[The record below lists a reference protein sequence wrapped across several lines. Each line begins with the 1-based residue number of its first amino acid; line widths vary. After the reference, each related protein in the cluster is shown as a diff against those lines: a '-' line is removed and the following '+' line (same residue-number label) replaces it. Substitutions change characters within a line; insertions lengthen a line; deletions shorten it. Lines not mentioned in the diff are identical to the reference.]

1 MSREMPVRQA
11 PQVFKVVP
19 QEIGRIE
26 KPTGLTANA
35 NIEDAEEAAKAWIA
49 SRAERLSERCEA
61 VSRLSMTAHMPRT
74 GADHTRLQLR
84 RAWRMTLALRID
96 QARTILTAI
105 ERGLGRLLD
114 PEVTEIRVEVQII
127 RAVCFAIQDD
137 MLTAMSI
144 AQSSLKEG
152 VSQNLSD
159 IGFVITR
166 LGLWRVGHLDSYHA
180 LPRTQS
186 KTDSTRETLATVYGL
201 AMDAAVAIDQLRFN
215 VAERLSL
222 NAMELAEQFVEPCS
236 DAAILPAVLLG
247 QILYERGQ
255 LREASETVLERIS
268 MVKSVGTIETAIRAY
283 VVLVRIAIYRADFD
297 HASLLL
303 QDAETLSLRRKW
315 PRMRAAILAERQ
327 LMYLSQNRTEEAIAC
342 AERLERL
349 ADEHLISVGCNFS
362 DIHHHSQLARA
373 KLGIALGPSLENVA
387 TLTELHR
394 NAVAKQNLYL
404 ALQLSIELAEL
415 FLALKKTTESVEVF
429 RGVMCVAA
437 NVGVFQSFF
446 DRSSKIKTLL
456 SMFYDDGQM
465 MKELHDLLPYAASLL
480 TKARSH
486 DLVAPPSKSAIRS
499 AENLTAREISIL
511 RLIADG
517 FSTKRIAQTLGI
529 MPETV
534 KSHVKN
540 IFAKLAVKKR
550 AEAVYRAKS
559 LGLMGERP

>member
-19 QEIGRIE
+19 QEIGRIQ
-26 KPTGLTANA
+26 KPAGLTANA
-35 NIEDAEEAAKAWIA
+35 NIEDAEETAKAWIA

-61 VSRLSMTAHMPRT
+61 VSRLGRTAYLPPA
-74 GADHTRLQLR
+74 GVDHTRRQLR
-84 RAWRMTLALRID
+84 RAWRMALALRID

-114 PEVTEIRVEVQII
+114 PEVTEIRVEVQLI
-127 RAVCFAIQDD
+127 RAVCFAIHDD

-144 AQSSLKEG
+144 AQSSLKQG
-152 VSQNLSD
+152 VPQHLSD

-180 LPRTQS
+180 VPRTPS
-186 KTDSTRETLATVYGL
+186 KTDSTRKSLSTVYGL

-222 NAMELAEQFVEPCS
+222 NAMELADQIAEPCS

-255 LREASETVLERIS
+255 LRKASETVLERIS

-315 PRMRAAILAERQ
+315 PRMTAAILAERQ
-327 LMYLSQNRTEEAIAC
+327 LMYLGQNRIGEATAC

-349 ADEHLISVGCNFS
+349 AHEHLISVGGNLS
-362 DIHHHSQLARA
+362 DIHHHSQVARA
-373 KLGIALGPSLENVA
+373 KLGIALGPSLENIA

-415 FLALKKTTESVEVF
+415 FLALKKTTESAEVF

-437 NVGVFQSFF
+437 NVGIFQSFF
-446 DRSSKIKTLL
+446 DRSPKVKTLL
-456 SMFYDDGQM
+456 SNFYDDGQM
-465 MKELHDLLPYAASLL
+465 MTELHDLLPYAGSLL

-486 DLVAPPSKSAIRS
+486 DLDPPASKSAIRS
-499 AENLTAREISIL
+499 AENLTAREISIVG
-511 RLIADG
+511 LIADG
-517 FSTKRIAQTLGI
+517 LSTKRTAQTLGI

-540 IFAKLAVKKR
+540 IFAKLAVKTR

-559 LGLMGERP
+559 LGLMGERR

>member
-1 MSREMPVRQA
+1 MA
-11 PQVFKVVP
+11 
-19 QEIGRIE
+19 
-26 KPTGLTANA
+26 
-35 NIEDAEEAAKAWIA
+35 
-49 SRAERLSERCEA
+49 
-61 VSRLSMTAHMPRT
+61 
-74 GADHTRLQLR
+74 
-84 RAWRMTLALRID
+84 LALRID

-114 PEVTEIRVEVQII
+114 PEVTEIRMEVQII

-144 AQSSLKEG
+144 ARSSLKEG
-152 VSQNLSD
+152 VPQHLSD

-166 LGLWRVGHLDSYHA
+166 LGLWRVGHLESYHA
-180 LPRTQS
+180 LPRSQS
-186 KTDSTRETLATVYGL
+186 NTDSTNIDSTKKSRSTVYGL

-222 NAMELAEQFVEPCS
+222 NAMELADQLVEPCS

-247 QILYERGQ
+247 QVLYERGQ
-255 LREASETVLERIS
+255 LQEASETVLERIS

-315 PRMRAAILAERQ
+315 PRMTAAILAERQ
-327 LMYLSQNRTEEAIAC
+327 LMYLGQNRIEEATVC

-349 ADEHLISVGCNFS
+349 ADEHLISVGGNLS
-362 DIHHHSQLARA
+362 DIHHYSQVARA
-373 KLGIALGPSLENVA
+373 KLGIALSPSLESVA

-394 NAVAKQNLYL
+394 NAVANQNLYL

-415 FLALKKTTESVEVF
+415 FLALDKTTESAEVF

-437 NVGVFQSFF
+437 NVGIFQSFF
-446 DRSSKIKTLL
+446 DRSPKVKTLL
-456 SMFYDDGQM
+456 SRFCDDGQM
-465 MKELHDLLPYAASLL
+465 MKELHDLLPYAGSLL

-486 DLVAPPSKSAIRS
+486 DFDAPASRSAIRS

-517 FSTKRIAQTLGI
+517 SSTKRIAQTLGI

-540 IFAKLAVKKR
+540 IFAKLAVKTR

-559 LGLMGERP
+559 LGLIGERR

>member
-11 PQVFKVVP
+11 PQAFKGMP
-19 QEIGRIE
+19 QEISCIQ
-26 KPTGLTANA
+26 KPAGLPANT
-35 NIEDAEEAAKAWIA
+35 NIEDTEVTAKARIA
-49 SRAERLSERCEA
+49 ARAERLSERCEA
-61 VSRLSMTAHMPRT
+61 VSRLSRTTYMPRA
-74 GADHTRLQLR
+74 GVAHIRLGLR
-84 RAWRMTLALRID
+84 RAWGMALALRID

-105 ERGLGRLLD
+105 ERGLGRFLD
-114 PEVTEIRVEVQII
+114 PEATEIRVEVQII

-137 MLTAMSI
+137 ILIAMSI

-152 VSQNLSD
+152 LSQNLSD
-159 IGFVITR
+159 IGFVVTR
-166 LGLWRVGHLDSYHA
+166 LGLWRMGNLDSYHA
-180 LPRTQS
+180 LPWTQS
-186 KTDSTRETLATVYGL
+186 ETDSTRRSLSTVYGL

-222 NAMELAEQFVEPCS
+222 NAMELADQIVEPCS
-236 DAAILPAVLLG
+236 DAAILPAILLG

-255 LREASETVLERIS
+255 LREASQIVRERIS
-268 MVKSVGTIETAIRAY
+268 TVKSVGTIETATRAY

-315 PRMRAAILAERQ
+315 PRMTAAILAERQ
-327 LMYLSQNRTEEAIAC
+327 LMYLSQDRIEEAVAC
-342 AERLERL
+342 TERLERM
-349 ADEHLISVGCNFS
+349 ADKHLISAGCNLS
-362 DIHHHSQLARA
+362 DIHHHSQVART

-394 NAVAKQNLYL
+394 NAVTRQNLYL
-404 ALQLSIELAEL
+404 ALQLSIELAEV
-415 FLALKKTTESVEVF
+415 FLALKKTTESAEVF
-429 RGVMCVAA
+429 RGVMSVAA
-437 NVGVFQSFF
+437 NVGIFQSFF
-446 DRSSKIKTLL
+446 DRSPKVKILL
-456 SMFYDDGQM
+456 SRFYDDGQT
-465 MKELHDLLPYAASLL
+465 MKELHDLLPYAGSLL
-480 TKARSH
+480 TKARSRYL
-486 DLVAPPSKSAIRS
+486 DAPIAKSAIRS
-499 AENLTAREISIL
+499 AESLTAREISIL

-517 FSTKRIAQTLGI
+517 FATKRIAQTLGI

-559 LGLMGERP
+559 LGLMGEGS

>member
-1 MSREMPVRQA
+1 
-11 PQVFKVVP
+11 
-19 QEIGRIE
+19 
-26 KPTGLTANA
+26 
-35 NIEDAEEAAKAWIA
+35 
-49 SRAERLSERCEA
+49 
-61 VSRLSMTAHMPRT
+61 MPRT

>member
-11 PQVFKVVP
+11 LQVVKGTP
-19 QEIGRIE
+19 HAINRIQ
-26 KPTGLTANA
+26 KPAWLPAKT
-35 NIEDAEEAAKAWIA
+35 NIENTEKTTKAWIA
-49 SRAERLSERCEA
+49 ARAERLSERCET
-61 VSRLSMTAHMPRT
+61 VSRLSRTAYVPWA
-74 GADHTRLQLR
+74 GADQIRLRLR
-84 RAWRMTLALRID
+84 RAWRMTLALRTD
-96 QARTILTAI
+96 QSSAILTTI

-114 PEVTEIRVEVQII
+114 PEATEIRAEVEII
-127 RAVCFAIQDD
+127 RAVGLSMQDD

-159 IGFVITR
+159 IGLFITR
-166 LGLWRVGHLDSYHA
+166 LALWKVGHLDSYHA

-186 KTDSTRETLATVYGL
+186 KTDSSRESLSAVYGL
-201 AMDAAVAIDQLRFN
+201 AMDAAVAMDQLRFN

-222 NAMELAEQFVEPCS
+222 DAMELAGQIVEPWS
-236 DAAILPAVLLG
+236 DAAVLPAVLLG

-255 LREASETVLERIS
+255 LREAGKIVRERIS

-283 VVLVRIAIYRADFD
+283 TVLVRIAIYRADFD

-303 QDAETLSLRRKW
+303 QEAETLSQRRKW
-315 PRMRAAILAERQ
+315 PRMTAAILAERQ
-327 LMYLSQNRTEEAIAC
+327 LMYLSQNRTEEANAC

-349 ADEHLISVGCNFS
+349 ADRHPTSVGSNLS
-362 DIHHHSQLARA
+362 DMHQYGQLARA
-373 KLGIALGPSLENVA
+373 RLGIALGPSLDNVA
-387 TLTELHR
+387 ALTQLHR

-415 FLALKKTTESVEVF
+415 FMALEKTTESAEIF

-437 NVGVFQSFF
+437 NAGIFQSFF
-446 DRSSKIKTLL
+446 DRGSKVGTLL
-456 SMFYDDGQM
+456 LRFYDDGQTM
-465 MKELHDLLPYAASLL
+465 RELHDLLPYAGSLL
-480 TKARSH
+480 AKARSH
-486 DLVAPPSKSAIRS
+486 ALDPPTTKYAIRS
-499 AENLTAREISIL
+499 AENLTAREIGIL

-517 FSTKRIAQTLGI
+517 LATKRIAQTLGI

-540 IFAKLAVKKR
+540 IFAKLAVTKR

-559 LGLMGERP
+559 LGLVGERP

>member
-19 QEIGRIE
+19 QEIGRIQ
-26 KPTGLTANA
+26 KSVGSTGNA
-35 NIEDAEEAAKAWIA
+35 NIDDAEETAKAWIA
-49 SRAERLSERCEA
+49 SRAEWLSERCEA
-61 VSRLSMTAHMPRT
+61 VSRLSRTAYMPRA
-74 GADHTRLQLR
+74 GVNHTRLRLR
-84 RAWRMTLALRID
+84 RAWGMTLALRID
-96 QARTILTAI
+96 QARTILTVI

-114 PEVTEIRVEVQII
+114 PEVTEIRVEVQLI

-180 LPRTQS
+180 LPRAQL
-186 KTDSTRETLATVYGL
+186 KTDSTKKSLSTVYGL

-222 NAMELAEQFVEPCS
+222 NAMELADQIIGPCS
-236 DAAILPAVLLG
+236 DAAILPGVLLG

-255 LREASETVLERIS
+255 LREASETVLDRIS

-303 QDAETLSLRRKW
+303 QDAETLSMRRKW
-315 PRMRAAILAERQ
+315 PRMTAAILAERQ
-327 LMYLSQNRTEEAIAC
+327 LMYLSQNRIEEATAC

-349 ADEHLISVGCNFS
+349 ADEHLISVGCNLS
-362 DIHHHSQLARA
+362 DIHHHSQVARA
-373 KLGIALGPSLENVA
+373 KLDIALGPSLENVA

-415 FLALKKTTESVEVF
+415 FLALKKTTESAEVF

-437 NVGVFQSFF
+437 DVGIFQSFF
-446 DRSSKIKTLL
+446 DRSPKVRSLL
-456 SMFYDDGQM
+456 SKFYDDGRT
-465 MKELHDLLPYAASLL
+465 MKELHDLLPYAGSLL

-486 DLVAPPSKSAIRS
+486 DLDAPTSKSAIRS
-499 AENLTAREISIL
+499 AEYLTTREISIL

-517 FSTKRIAQTLGI
+517 FSTKRMAQALGI

-550 AEAVYRAKS
+550 AEAVYRAKN